1 MGPQDLCS
9 IPNPRLL
16 NQKVKTL
23 IFSYQTKYIP
33 GKLHFVPDFFS
44 RRSDTPHVLPP
55 ATPVPVTDISNV
67 SPAYQS
73 HLGPPS
79 WVSGPSVL
87 GGLECSSPHQSLPDY
102 ALLAVSTDQPDC
114 VDTEPAALGLFSV
127 FRQQPS
133 QQELCD
139 ADTLEEL
146 VIGTAIAALSNLTW
160 PSPCTQCRPTQSAQS
175 PLPPWLQ
182 L

>member
-1 MGPQDLCS
+1 MQNTMFLKDTAG
-9 IPNPRLL
+9 L
-16 NQKVKTL
+16 NTIIQIELKFHFQRTPP
-23 IFSYQTKYIP
+23 SP
-33 GKLHFVPDFFS
+33 KLHVVPDFFS
-44 RRSDTPHVLPP
+44 RRSDTPNVLLP

-87 GGLECSSPHQSLPDY
+87 GGLESSSPHQPLPDY

-146 VIGTAIAALSNLTW
+146 VIGTAIAALSNLDFPLYTV
-160 PSPCTQCRPTQSAQS
+160 SPNSV
-175 PLPPWLQ
+175 
-182 L
+182 